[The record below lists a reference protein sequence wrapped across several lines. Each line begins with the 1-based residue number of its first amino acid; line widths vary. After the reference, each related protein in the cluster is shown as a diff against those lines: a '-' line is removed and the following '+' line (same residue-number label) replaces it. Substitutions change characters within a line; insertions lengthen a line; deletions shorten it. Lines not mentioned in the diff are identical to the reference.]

1 MCGTGDINVQDFK
14 AHAVI
19 VGGSWHFREKVSRRI
34 FFSVFRMFECVYLLL
49 LQVMKWF
56 WAVVSSFTQ
65 EELARLLQF
74 TTGSSQL
81 PPGGFNTLCPSFQII
96 AAPTHSTLPTAH
108 TWSVRKHRL
117 MYRFKC
123 LMRWTQQVTISI
135 FPTEKHPLDGLTET
149 FCWDVHSS
157 HVGILFDFWWTL
169 DFYSRVNISQ
179 GNSRS
184 KSGLGS
190 NFSWCRDTP
199 SVLLDLTHCFKIALN
214 YLQIMGCTFY

>member
-19 VGGSWHFREKVSRRI
+19 VGGSWHFREKVSREEARLWRQPERKQEG
-34 FFSVFRMFECVYLLL
+34 FKSPHCVSVS
-49 LQVMKWF
+49 QVMKWF

-108 TWSVRKHRL
+108 TW
-117 MYRFKC
+117 
-123 LMRWTQQVTISI
+123 
-135 FPTEKHPLDGLTET
+135 
-149 FCWDVHSS
+149 
-157 HVGILFDFWWTL
+157 
-169 DFYSRVNISQ
+169 
-179 GNSRS
+179 
-184 KSGLGS
+184 
-190 NFSWCRDTP
+190 
-199 SVLLDLTHCFKIALN
+199 
-214 YLQIMGCTFY
+214 

>member
-19 VGGSWHFREKVSRRI
+19 VGGSWHFREKVCHGKSPSSFPPNSRAVMKMSEHVD
-34 FFSVFRMFECVYLLL
+34 FLL

-108 TWSVRKHRL
+108 TW
-117 MYRFKC
+117 
-123 LMRWTQQVTISI
+123 
-135 FPTEKHPLDGLTET
+135 
-149 FCWDVHSS
+149 
-157 HVGILFDFWWTL
+157 
-169 DFYSRVNISQ
+169 
-179 GNSRS
+179 
-184 KSGLGS
+184 
-190 NFSWCRDTP
+190 
-199 SVLLDLTHCFKIALN
+199 
-214 YLQIMGCTFY
+214 

>member
-1 MCGTGDINVQDFK
+1 
-14 AHAVI
+14 
-19 VGGSWHFREKVSRRI
+19 
-34 FFSVFRMFECVYLLL
+34 MFECVYLGL

-117 MYRFKC
+117 MYWFDRASCVGHSRSQLQYFPQKH
-123 LMRWTQQVTISI
+123 QPTI
-135 FPTEKHPLDGLTET
+135 
-149 FCWDVHSS
+149 
-157 HVGILFDFWWTL
+157 DFWWTL
-169 DFYSRVNISQ
+169 NFSSRVILSQ
-179 GNSRS
+179 NSRS
-184 KSGLGS
+184 ISGLCSMSFLTILGH
-190 NFSWCRDTP
+190 
-199 SVLLDLTHCFKIALN
+199 SVRSVRFYTSSCSRIYKSRVGP
-214 YLQIMGCTFY
+214 GCNNI

>member
-19 VGGSWHFREKVSRRI
+19 VGGSWHFREKVCHGNSLSQ
-34 FFSVFRMFECVYLLL
+34 FSSNSKPLMKMSEHVDFLLP
-49 LQVMKWF
+49 QVMKWF

-108 TWSVRKHRL
+108 TWWVGRHRQ
-117 MYRFKC
+117 MYLKN
-123 LMRWTQQVTISI
+123 
-135 FPTEKHPLDGLTET
+135 ET
-149 FCWDVHSS
+149 FRDGNVSYHF
-157 HVGILFDFWWTL
+157 GLDWT
-169 DFYSRVNISQ
+169 
-179 GNSRS
+179 RS
-184 KSGLGS
+184 L
-190 NFSWCRDTP
+190 
-199 SVLLDLTHCFKIALN
+199 
-214 YLQIMGCTFY
+214 